1 MASQDKSDK
10 KNNSEGLGKRGRRI
24 ILIIWW
30 MMVLGPFLG
39 GWLLMFL
46 VSFGDLP
53 SFEELEN
60 PSSNEASI
68 IYSADGQTLGKY
80 FKENR
85 VNVKFNQISP
95 FVFDCLVSTEDE
107 RYYEHTGI
115 DFKALPRVISG
126 AVTGNTNR
134 GGGSTLTQQ
143 LAKMLFHSKAGSTL
157 ERVGQKFQ
165 EWIIA
170 SRLERSYTKEEIMTM
185 YLNKFDFINNAV
197 GIHSAARVYFNTT
210 PDSLKLHEAAL
221 LVGMCQNPAM
231 YNPKRFPERAL
242 KRREIVLYQLMR
254 NGENEHVHTKITRE
268 QYDSLRQLPLGLD
281 FQTVDHIEGPAPYF
295 REELRKELT
304 DLFEKKDEDGN
315 YVYHKKDGSKYD
327 IYKDGL
333 RIYTTIDS
341 RMQKYAEFAVS
352 EHLGK
357 ELQKDFDKDNKRWKR
372 APFSNDMTQEDI
384 DTLILDAMHRS
395 KRYRI
400 LSGILCGNCE
410 RTKDMK
416 ESGGYHICGYCGD
429 SIPQRSESAIDKIF
443 NTKTPMRVFTWNKKG
458 NEFDTLMSPRDSIIY
473 YKKFLQVGLVSMD
486 PHTGFVKAWVGGPN
500 FKHFQYDHVRQ
511 GKRQVGSTFK
521 PFVYAAAFRDRVL
534 SPCSSAPDIEHCIE
548 VPLTA
553 KTTKLWC
560 PRNAGVKYTGEQI
573 PLFWALAASMNNI
586 TAFIMQKEK
595 PALVIR
601 LVEDLGIPKGYL
613 DPVPAICLGVCDLS
627 VLQMVGAQSAFANK
641 GVYIKPIVYTRIEDR
656 NGNVIL
662 DIQPETNEAMDEY
675 TAYAMLEIMK
685 GTTSG
690 AVNPFTG
697 KVAGTALRI
706 RSSRPYAGF
715 KNPIAGKTGTT
726 QNNSDGWFMGLTPDL
741 VTGVWVGCED
751 RSVRFSR
758 TDLGQGANT
767 AMPIWGYYM
776 KKVLADKSL
785 KISTSDFERPEGFPE
800 EFLNCRDAI
809 GNSEI
814 WKNVQLNDVEIDQ
827 FDMDNSS
834 GEDDIDIKSIDN

>member
-1 MASQDKSDK
+1 MAK
-10 KNNSEGLGKRGRRI
+10 KEEKAEKAGLSKKGKRI
-24 ILIIWW
+24 VLWLWW
-30 MMVLGPFLG
+30 MIVLGPFLG
-39 GWLLMFL
+39 IYLLMFL

-53 SFEELEN
+53 GFDELEN
-60 PSSNEASI
+60 PRSNEATI
-68 IYSADGQTLGKY
+68 IYSADGQILGKY

-85 VNVKFNQISP
+85 VNVKYGEISP
-95 FVFDCLVSTEDE
+95 YIIDCLVSTEDE
-107 RYYEHTGI
+107 RFHEHTGI
-115 DFKALPRVISG
+115 DFKALPRVFVG

-143 LAKMLFHSKAGSTL
+143 LAKMLFHERASGTL
-157 ERVGQKFQ
+157 ERVSQKLK

-210 PDSLKLHEAAL
+210 PDSLKIHEAAL

-231 YNPKRFPERAL
+231 YNPRRFPERAI

-254 NGENEHVHTKITRE
+254 NSENTHVKTKISRA
-268 QYDSLRQLPLGLD
+268 QYDSLRVLPLGLD
-281 FQTVDHIEGPAPYF
+281 FQSVDHVEGPAPYF
-295 REELRKELT
+295 REVLRKELT
-304 DLFEKKDEDGN
+304 DLFEKKDENGN
-315 YVYHKKDGSKYD
+315 YLYHKKDGSKYD
-327 IYKDGL
+327 IYEDGL

-341 RMQKYAEFAVS
+341 RMQRYAEYAVS

-357 ELQKDFDKDNKRWKR
+357 ELQRDFDKDNKRWKNP
-372 APFSNDMTQEDI
+372 PFSNDIKKEKI
-384 DTLILDAMHRS
+384 DSMIVDAMKRS

-416 ESGGYHICGYCGD
+416 EDGAYHICGFCGD
-429 SIPQRSESAIDKIF
+429 SLQVRSEKEINTIF
-443 NTKTPMRVFTWNKKG
+443 DTKTNMRVFSWNKPG
-458 NEFDTLMSPRDSIIY
+458 NEFDTLMSPRDSIFY
-473 YKKFLQVGLVSMD
+473 YKKFLQAGMMAMD
-486 PHTGFVKAWVGGPN
+486 PHTGFIKAWVGGTN
-500 FKHFQYDHVRQ
+500 FKHFQYDHVSQ

-534 SPCSSAPDIEHCIE
+534 SPCSTAPDIEHCIE
-548 VPLTA
+548 VPHTA
-553 KTTKLWC
+553 RTNKLWC

-595 PALVIR
+595 PALVIK

-613 DPVPAICLGVCDLS
+613 EPVPSICLGACDLS
-627 VLQMVGAQSAFANK
+627 VMQIVGAQSAFANK
-641 GVYIKPIVYTRIEDR
+641 GIFIRPMMFTRIEDR

-662 DIQPETNEAMDEY
+662 DVEPETNEAMDEY

-690 AVNPFTG
+690 AVNPHTG
-697 KVAGTALRI
+697 KVAGTALRL
-706 RSSRPYAGF
+706 RSSRPYAGI
-715 KNPIAGKTGTT
+715 KHPVAGKTGTT
-726 QNNSDGWFMGLTPDL
+726 QNNSDGWFIGLTPDL
-741 VTGVWVGCED
+741 VTGVWIGCED

-758 TDLGQGANT
+758 TELGQGANT
-767 AMPIWGYYM
+767 AMPVWGYFM
-776 KKVLADKSL
+776 KKVYADKSL
-785 KISTSDFERPEGFPE
+785 KISTGDFERPENFPE
-800 EFLNCRDAI
+800 EFLNCRDGI
-809 GNSEI
+809 NVSGI
-814 WKNVQLNDVEIDQ
+814 WGSINLSDVEIDQ
-827 FDMDNSS
+827 FES
-834 GEDDIDIKSIDN
+834 GEENEKGIDQLIDFE